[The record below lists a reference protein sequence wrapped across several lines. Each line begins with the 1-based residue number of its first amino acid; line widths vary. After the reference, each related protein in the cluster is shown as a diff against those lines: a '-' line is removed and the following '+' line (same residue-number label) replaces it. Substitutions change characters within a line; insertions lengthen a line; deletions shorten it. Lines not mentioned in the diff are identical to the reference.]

1 MKVILNICG
10 ISPGHGVDKT
20 IQKLLDEHNKIENTE
35 NYDKL
40 KDLYSDYL
48 LVGQKAV
55 KLFSVETEIIEKL
68 IILFQSYQVEKNV
81 FLESYPFLLKE
92 EKLKE
97 TDLLPKLVHI
107 KDTDDNLSLVFCTRR
122 SFTERT
128 PINTEKLSNEFRSEL
143 NKVLNNYD
151 EIFAI
156 KHCIRQ
162 FFNVVVIWK
171 KKKFIE
177 IRVDIANGISSQE
190 RGTAFVETVEQF
202 NCLVKE
208 RIGVDTLLKECINFF
223 PLIDNLYKSNSEG
236 KVCEITFTT
245 DEGSIKSAKMRRRD
259 VDIRNEMYHQAGIA
273 AVHHI
278 TLYRLAISWSYKITE
293 KITSHIELFL
303 PGKLISLSAT
313 EQILEEV
320 IIEKCSVIEEYNFIF
335 DRIITYLNNA
345 Q

>member
-1 MKVILNICG
+1 MLNICG

-20 IQKLLDEHNKIENTE
+20 IQKLLDEHNKIGNIEK
-35 NYDKL
+35 YDKL

-68 IILFQSYQVEKNV
+68 IRLFQFYQVEKNV

-97 TDLLPKLVHI
+97 TDLLPKLVDI
-107 KDTDDNLSLVFCTRR
+107 KDTDDNLSLVFCSRR

-128 PINTEKLSNEFRSEL
+128 VINTEELSNEFRSEL

-190 RGTAFVETVEQF
+190 RSTAFFETLEQF
-202 NCLVKE
+202 NCFVKE
-208 RIGVDTLLKECINFF
+208 RIGIDTLLKECINFF

-236 KVCEITFTT
+236 KICEIAFTT
-245 DEGSIKSAKMRRRD
+245 DEGSIKSEKMRRRD
-259 VDIRNEMYHQAGIA
+259 VDIRKEEYHKAGRK
-273 AVHHI
+273 AVDHI
-278 TLYRLAISWSYKITE
+278 TLYRLAILWNYPITKE
-293 KITSHIELFL
+293 IKTQIELFL
-303 PGKLISLSAT
+303 PGNLRSLST
-313 EQILEEV
+313 SNQSLEEV
-320 IIEKCSVIEEYNFIF
+320 IIEKCSVLEEYNFIF
-335 DRIITYLNNA
+335 DKIITYLNNA
-345 Q
+345 E